1 MLEIP
6 ILLLGYNRPDRLRN
20 LIRSLAPHS
29 PKLLL
34 IAIDGPKQDT
44 PSDLSL
50 VKECQNVISDINW
63 DAQVHTRFRKSN
75 LGLQHAVS
83 DAVSWAM
90 SSFGSA
96 IVIEDDVTIGQ
107 DFIPY
112 MCHSLR
118 YFRDNL
124 EIAHINGYNVV
135 PREQIATS
143 ASSRISR
150 YPESY
155 AWATWDRSWLH
166 YDPEMTWARSVKLSE
181 LAYLLGN
188 YRSALKWKLNFADA
202 ASERVDTWA
211 YRWVGSIWANN
222 MKVVS
227 PNVNLASYH
236 GWSGGTHT
244 FRKPAFKEIPITDS
258 DIRWWLNELQ
268 IDFDKDADS
277 WVGSR
282 VFRESY
288 RGLAE
293 AAIASL
299 ILSFR

>member
-20 LIRSLAPHS
+20 LIRSLAPYS
-29 PKLLL
+29 PKLIL
-34 IAIDGPKQDT
+34 IAIDGPKQNSL
-44 PSDLSL
+44 SDLSL
-50 VKECQNVISDINW
+50 VKECQNIISEITW
-63 DAQVHTRFRKSN
+63 DAKVHTRFRKSN
-75 LGLQHAVS
+75 LGLQRAVA
-83 DAVSWAM
+83 DAVSWAI
-90 SSFGSA
+90 SSFGCA

-107 DFIPY
+107 DFIAY
-112 MCHSLR
+112 MCYSLR
-118 YFRDNL
+118 YFRDNP

-135 PREQIATS
+135 PREHISTS
-143 ASSRISR
+143 FSSRISR

-155 AWATWDRSWLH
+155 AWATWDRSWSH
-166 YDPEMTWARSVKLSE
+166 YDPEMTWARSVDLSE
-181 LAYLLGN
+181 LAHLLGS

-202 ASERVDTWA
+202 ASERIDTWA
-211 YRWVGSIWANN
+211 YRWIASIWANN

-227 PNVNLASYH
+227 PNVNLAAYH

-244 FRKPAFKEIPITDS
+244 FRKPAFKEISITDS
-258 DIRWWLNELQ
+258 DFEWWLNELK
-268 IDFDKDADS
+268 IDYDEEADS
-277 WVGSR
+277 WLGTK